1 MLINT
6 TAYRAGSGGIA
17 RVNEFDNH
25 TCESG
30 LIFDEAPKLAESPR
44 VLLSPLSLSNRDAVS
59 NPLKVFKGDTS
70 TAVFCLRNNTL
81 ADYMVS
87 IGSKSLF
94 LAGAL
99 FKKPFS
105 LLRAV
110 GLKFRP
116 HLGVSLSKTTD
127 GRTGVESP
135 IRVGSDVLDTQV
147 YAQKAIRLIR
157 CWLRGINHNCQV
169 KNAITENKVGLSNL
183 SIESSFLIST
193 NPDRDK
199 LATLKSK
206 NRDLVQSLP
215 REDALVID
223 HSRVG
228 LEDRLNR
235 AVSFVGFRDFT
246 NSTDSHLGRKPKTPN
261 ISINS
266 LLKAYLISCF
276 KFKGKSRDV
285 VARFVKS
292 LHSAKKSLVLFLT
305 GGKLNQ
311 KGLYHTISIAC
322 SNLYVKSI
330 KRRYAPIP
338 PTPKGMV
345 FLGAFL

>member
-1 MLINT
+1 MFRNKT
-6 TAYRAGSGGIA
+6 TSRTGSRGISG
-17 RVNEFDNH
+17 VNKFDNH
-25 TCESG
+25 PCESSFVG
-30 LIFDEAPKLAESPR
+30 DKLAELVERPR
-44 VLLSPLSLSNRDAVS
+44 VLLSPLTLPNRGSVSDTAQILKSNTSSSVFSLCN
-59 NPLKVFKGDTS
+59 NPLANCVIDICSKASFL
-70 TAVFCLRNNTL
+70 LRT
-81 ADYMVS
+81 
-87 IGSKSLF
+87 
-94 LAGAL
+94 L
-99 FKKPFS
+99 FKQSF
-105 LLRAV
+105 RRFRTV
-110 GLKFRP
+110 RLKFRP

-147 YAQKAIRLIR
+147 YAQKAIRLIWGR
-157 CWLRGINHNCQV
+157 LGGINHNCQV
-169 KNAITENKVGLSNL
+169 KNTITESKVGLSYL
-183 SIESSFLIST
+183 SIKSSFLIST

-206 NRDLVQSLP
+206 NRDLIQSLP

-261 ISINS
+261 ILINS

-276 KFKGKSRDV
+276 KFEGKSRDV

-292 LHSAKKSLVLFLT
+292 LHCLKQGIALLLVRSKF
-305 GGKLNQ
+305 NHQ
-311 KGLYHTISIAC
+311 GLYHIPSIALLIITV
-322 SNLYVKSI
+322 NSI
-330 KRRYAPIP
+330 LRKEVCVNSSPA
-338 PTPKGMV
+338 
-345 FLGAFL
+345 

>member
-6 TAYRAGSGGIA
+6 TAYRAGAGGIA

-81 ADYMVS
+81 ADYMVG

-147 YAQKAIRLIR
+147 YAQKAIRLIW

-261 ISINS
+261 ILINS

-292 LHSAKKSLVLFLT
+292 LHCLEQGIVLLLVRSKF
-305 GGKLNQ
+305 NHQ
-311 KGLYHTISIAC
+311 GLYHIPSIALLIITV
-322 SNLYVKSI
+322 NSI
-330 KRRYAPIP
+330 LRKEVCVNSP
-338 PTPKGMV
+338 P
-345 FLGAFL
+345 A

>member
-6 TAYRAGSGGIA
+6 TAYRAGARGIPG
-17 RVNEFDNH
+17 VNQLHDYPFEPSFILDKV
-25 TCESG
+25 
-30 LIFDEAPKLAESPR
+30 PQLAECPR

-81 ADYMVS
+81 ANYMVG

-261 ISINS
+261 ILINS

-276 KFKGKSRDV
+276 KFEGKSRDV
-285 VARFVKS
+285 VAGFIES
-292 LHSAKKSLVLFLT
+292 LHCLKEKLVLLLVRRQFNHQCLLHSPIVDYIVPHV
-305 GGKLNQ
+305 KYFK
-311 KGLYHTISIAC
+311 KGVWANSSVA
-322 SNLYVKSI
+322 
-330 KRRYAPIP
+330 
-338 PTPKGMV
+338 
-345 FLGAFL
+345 